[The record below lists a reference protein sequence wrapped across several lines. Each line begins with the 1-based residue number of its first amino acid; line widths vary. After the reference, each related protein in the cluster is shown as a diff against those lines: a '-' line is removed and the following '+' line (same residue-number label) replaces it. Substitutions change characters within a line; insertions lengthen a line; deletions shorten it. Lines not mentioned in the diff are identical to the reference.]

1 MPGGR
6 PPKPTKLIKA
16 NGTFKPHRHADRLEV
31 AEGLPT
37 MPFVSG
43 DVATQTFKHL
53 SGQLGR
59 LGVLSELDGYA
70 LQMLADAWE
79 DYTAARD
86 VVRRLGATYETITE
100 AGQIM
105 IRPRP
110 EVAMYQNAWDRMK
123 KIIGEFGLTPS
134 SRAKLGKKEEM
145 ENVDDLFA

>member
-6 PPKPTKLIKA
+6 PPKPTNLIKA
-16 NGTFKPHRHADRLEV
+16 NGTFKKHRHADRLELPS
-31 AEGLPT
+31 ATPT

-43 DVATQTFKHL
+43 DVATQTFAHL
-53 SGQLGR
+53 SERLSR
-59 LGVLSELDGYA
+59 LGVLSDLDGYA

-100 AGQIM
+100 AGQVM

-134 SRAKLGKKEEM
+134 SRAKLGKKDEVQD
-145 ENVDDLFA
+145 VDDMFA

>member
-1 MPGGR
+1 MPAGR
-6 PPKPTKLIKA
+6 PPKPTNLIKA
-16 NGTFKPHRHADRLEV
+16 NGTFKQHRHADRLELPN
-31 AEGLPT
+31 ATPT

-43 DVATQTFKHL
+43 DVATQTFAHL
-53 SGQLGR
+53 SERLSR
-59 LGVLSELDGYA
+59 LGVLSDLDGYA

-100 AGQIM
+100 AGQVM

-134 SRAKLGKKEEM
+134 SRAKLGKKEEV
-145 ENVDDLFA
+145 ENVDDMFA

>member
-6 PPKPTKLIKA
+6 PPKPTNLIKA
-16 NGTFKPHRHADRLEV
+16 NGTFKKHRHADRLELPN
-31 AEGLPT
+31 ATPT

-43 DVATQTFKHL
+43 DVATQTFAHL
-53 SGQLGR
+53 SERLSR
-59 LGVLSELDGYA
+59 LGVLSDLDGYA

-100 AGQIM
+100 AGQVM

-134 SRAKLGKKEEM
+134 SRAKLGKKDEVQD
-145 ENVDDLFA
+145 VDDMFA